1 MIDDLKLYQKIL
13 ELQIIKDDLL
23 KDAFSQSSEKKM
35 PFAEFLLDRDIV
47 SDENLGK
54 IIADIYEVPF
64 IKLSSVPIDDS
75 VLQIIPEIVA
85 KKQKIIA
92 FKKDQNGF
100 HLAMF
105 EPSNLEIQDF
115 IKKKTGEHLVPYFAT
130 NRDIVNTFS
139 LYSKKVSQAFNE
151 ILTRN
156 IEEAKIKK
164 NADPSIIKIVDTI
177 ITYAYQNKASDV
189 HLEPHKNESLA
200 RFRIDGVLH
209 DIVELP
215 YILHAQIVTRI
226 KVLSELRT
234 DEHFTAQDGK
244 MQFTIDPSTDSSENL
259 DIRVSIVPVTE
270 GEKIVL
276 RLLAS
281 KSREFSLVDLGIL
294 QRDLNKLKRAY
305 EKPWGMILATGPT
318 GCGKTTTMYAVLKI
332 LNQRNVNIMTIED
345 PVEYEIAGVNQIQVN
360 PKTGLTFAKGLRSIV
375 RQDPDIILVGEIR
388 DHETAEIAVNSAMTG
403 HLVLSTLHTN
413 NAATSLPRL
422 YDMQIEPFLI
432 ASSINL
438 VIAQRLVRSI
448 CLKCR
453 VSYEIS
459 QKEIK
464 QFVSANLLKNLFGT
478 KETLRLYKGKG
489 CPVCHQSGYKGRIG
503 IFEVLEIDDG
513 IREAIVDHKDAS
525 IIQNLAI
532 KSSMRTM
539 VEDGLEKVKEGIT
552 TMDEVFRV
560 TKE

>member
-1 MIDDLKLYQKIL
+1 
-13 ELQIIKDDLL
+13 
-23 KDAFSQSSEKKM
+23 
-35 PFAEFLLDRDIV
+35 
-47 SDENLGK
+47 
-54 IIADIYEVPF
+54 
-64 IKLSSVPIDDS
+64 
-75 VLQIIPEIVA
+75 
-85 KKQKIIA
+85 
-92 FKKDQNGF
+92 
-100 HLAMF
+100 
-105 EPSNLEIQDF
+105 
-115 IKKKTGEHLVPYFAT
+115 
-130 NRDIVNTFS
+130 
-139 LYSKKVSQAFNE
+139 
-151 ILTRN
+151 
-156 IEEAKIKK
+156 
-164 NADPSIIKIVDTI
+164 
-177 ITYAYQNKASDV
+177 
-189 HLEPHKNESLA
+189 
-200 RFRIDGVLH
+200 
-209 DIVELP
+209 
-215 YILHAQIVTRI
+215 
-226 KVLSELRT
+226 
-234 DEHFTAQDGK
+234 
-244 MQFTIDPSTDSSENL
+244 
-259 DIRVSIVPVTE
+259 
-270 GEKIVL
+270 
-276 RLLAS
+276 
-281 KSREFSLVDLGIL
+281 
-294 QRDLNKLKRAY
+294 
-305 EKPWGMILATGPT
+305 
-318 GCGKTTTMYAVLKI
+318 
-332 LNQRNVNIMTIED
+332 MTIED